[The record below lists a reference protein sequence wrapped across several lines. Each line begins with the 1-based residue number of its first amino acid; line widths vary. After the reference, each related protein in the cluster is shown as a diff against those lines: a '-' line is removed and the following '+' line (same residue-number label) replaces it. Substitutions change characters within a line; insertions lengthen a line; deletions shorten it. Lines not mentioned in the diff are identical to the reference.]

1 MAVVSPLVIYLLTGL
16 AICFFSLLVFV
27 VLLDFRRKPGKHEVR
42 EALPGDGPNHMCM
55 HDNGGLGVGQ
65 AMAGTC
71 GDRFARKDND
81 GLKSE
86 NLDLSDQQAAL
97 DIEQKADQA

>member
-1 MAVVSPLVIYLLTGL
+1 MVSPLVIYLLTGL

-27 VLLDFRRKPGKHEVR
+27 VLLDFRRRPGKHEVR

-55 HDNGGLGVGQ
+55 HDNGCLGVGQ
-65 AMAGTC
+65 AMAG
-71 GDRFARKDND
+71 RFARKDND